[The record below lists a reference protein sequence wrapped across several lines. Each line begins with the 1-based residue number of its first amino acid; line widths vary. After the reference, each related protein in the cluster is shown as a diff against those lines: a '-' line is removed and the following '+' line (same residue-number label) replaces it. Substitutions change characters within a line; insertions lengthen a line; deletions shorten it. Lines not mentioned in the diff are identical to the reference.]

1 MSCVLQGWGLVPAA
15 VPRDPRCGVAV
26 VFVLEQPFCGE
37 SNPGWALRGAA
48 CPDAVL
54 LLQSLPAGA
63 LLSRSVTSPE
73 TGGQEGRHCS
83 IAEMR
88 KLEDRE
94 QTHIHMS

>member
-1 MSCVLQGWGLVPAA
+1 MFMKGFPDGS
-15 VPRDPRCGVAV
+15 V
-26 VFVLEQPFCGE
+26 VN
-37 SNPGWALRGAA
+37 NPPVKEHRGAA

-94 QTHIHMS
+94 QTHIHTS